1 MGLVD
6 KKIKIV
12 SFEDKYA
19 AAFKQLNLQ
28 WLEDY
33 KLFEPADLKYLDKPR
48 SVILEQGGKILIA
61 VSEDAVIGTCAI
73 IKESSRKAEL
83 AKLAVSSNVQ
93 GRGIGR
99 LLTLESIKMAQKMG
113 FKKLFLV
120 SNKKLKTAVLLYES
134 LGFKHAPV
142 PEDTIYATADIYM
155 ELKIGVD
162 Q

>member
-1 MGLVD
+1 
-6 KKIKIV
+6 
-12 SFEDKYA
+12 
-19 AAFKQLNLQ
+19 
-28 WLEDY
+28 
-33 KLFEPADLKYLDKPR
+33 
-48 SVILEQGGKILIA
+48 
-61 VSEDAVIGTCAI
+61 
-73 IKESSRKAEL
+73 
-83 AKLAVSSNVQ
+83 
-93 GRGIGR
+93 
-99 LLTLESIKMAQKMG
+99 MAQKMG